1 MEAPNE
7 ATPETTMVMMLCPNL
22 KCRKVL
28 RVPQTCRGKQVRCQF
43 CDLTFKVPEAAPK
56 KDEPQDTV

>member
-7 ATPETTMVMMLCPNL
+7 ATSQTPMVMMLCPNL

-28 RVPQTCRGKQVRCQF
+28 RVPETCRGRQVRCQF
-43 CDLTFKVPEAAPK
+43 CDLTFKVPEAGPK
-56 KDEPQDTV
+56 KDDSPGTV

>member
-7 ATPETTMVMMLCPNL
+7 ATPDATMVMMLCPNL

-28 RVPQTCRGKQVRCQF
+28 RVPQACRGKQVRCQF
-43 CDLTFKVPEAAPK
+43 CNLTFKVPDAGPK
-56 KDEPQDTV
+56 KDDSQDNV